1 MLNLKE
7 LFHNQNVRKFVS
19 LLSTDVLVRG
29 ANFLLIPI
37 FLYLMPMEEFGVYGY
52 LYNFAIT
59 CSLIMKLGY
68 HSALP
73 KMYSA
78 TKENKVDNSS
88 MLFTLSTTLFGFV
101 ASLFLIFYLIKT
113 DILLYIKLFFRIFL
127 PFFRER
133 KKKDAPERRKKNRGR
148 TERHA
153 ENTLA

>member
-59 CSLIMKLGY
+59 CSLIMNLGY

-73 KMYSA
+73 KMYSE
-78 TKENKVDNSS
+78 TKENKVANSS

-101 ASLFLIFYLIKT
+101 TSLFLIFYLIKC
-113 DILLYIKLFFRIFL
+113 
-127 PFFRER
+127 
-133 KKKDAPERRKKNRGR
+133 KN
-148 TERHA
+148 
-153 ENTLA
+153 